1 MIDGTDLQLLS
12 FAGAGLVA
20 VTTIVGF
27 IFKASW
33 WLSSQFK
40 MITEQFATLYR
51 TLEYKFDK
59 RHEDNIERFA
69 KIETKLDIVL
79 KNGH

>member
-1 MIDGTDLQLLS
+1 MEVDPQLLTIIGS
-12 FAGAGLVA
+12 SVVA
-20 VTTIVGF
+20 VGTIVGF

>member
-1 MIDGTDLQLLS
+1 MEVDPQLLTIIGS
-12 FAGAGLVA
+12 SVVA
-20 VTTIVGF
+20 VGTIVGF

-40 MITEQFATLYR
+40 QITEQFATLYK

>member
-1 MIDGTDLQLLS
+1 MEVDSQLLTIIGS
-12 FAGAGLVA
+12 SVVA
-20 VTTIVGF
+20 VGTIVGF

>member
-1 MIDGTDLQLLS
+1 MEVDPQLLTIIGS
-12 FAGAGLVA
+12 SVVA
-20 VTTIVGF
+20 VGTIVGF

-40 MITEQFATLYR
+40 LITEQFATLYR